1 MAAKNRIKKRGKV
14 RHKIIKWYLGK
25 KIPFLKQNY

>member
-14 RHKIIKWYLGK
+14 RHKIIKWYLEK

>member
-14 RHKIIKWYLGK
+14 RHKIIKCYLEK